1 MVSVKKSLILNIVI
15 LSLFLLVSC
24 SEEVVEE
31 KEEIIIEEPIEEI
44 ETQEEILEEEVV
56 EEQVVITS
64 LGEQGFDQWE
74 THINIGDTIVFINEN
89 PEQKDMVITFQKD
102 RSREFFN
109 SDITS
114 YSEGYEHIFSEAGD
128 YYFWVLGYGKEAVV
142 IVE

>member
-1 MVSVKKSLILNIVI
+1 MVNVKKSLIIVLIILN
-15 LSLFLLVSC
+15 LFLLVSC

-31 KEEIIIEEPIEEI
+31 EKEEIIIEEI
-44 ETQEEILEEEVV
+44 ETQEEIIEKEIV
-56 EEQVVITS
+56 EEQAIITS

-102 RSREFFN
+102 RSRKFFN
-109 SDITS
+109 SDITP
-114 YSEGYEHIFSEAGD
+114 YSKEYEYTFSETGD
-128 YYFWVLGYGKEAVV
+128 YYFWTLGYGKEAVV